1 MKCKHCG
8 GVLQFQ
14 NGVCLCQS
22 CGATFTL
29 DSVYENIDVC
39 ICYEENDGSG
49 RRTKDSII
57 AQEVYRRLE
66 EKKIATF
73 YERISA
79 DGMIEDDLEASKLAA
94 INRAKIIIVLGASAE
109 NFSAIETK
117 YGGHFNG
124 KAVIPFCVDINPN
137 AIPKTL
143 SKIQAMNYSTIG
155 WDKDLIKGINNILG
169 KEQAVDTG
177 SLYGHRK
184 RKIIAITLIAVV
196 VAVAIFVAGW
206 FLVNS
211 DEKSQN
217 TETSTP
223 STEASVET
231 TEKPLTQKEIYDNA
245 TEYLDQ
251 GDLVEA
257 LELLSQIP
265 DHPNSANMIKQIYSK
280 YEGYYKNENAVIHV
294 EIVDNIRVELEIN
307 ITSDQKVVRISTS
320 AQIASN
326 VSTCDYIDNHNESG
340 KIDFKLENTGI
351 KLKVSNA
358 SQQTDEF
365 FFNLLE
371 KSSQPIVQITAEML
385 LDWLKEEITIEE
397 LTALGYE
404 LEHISHMDRAG
415 ANRIYRIQYTEIY
428 LSILGYVP
436 DFDIY
441 SADTEG
447 RVYGVA
453 GPAELIAP
461 SKIGN
466 NGDVFSDGG
475 FSYFPGSFLAG
486 DASIGFWPFDWVGV
500 SSNEGSNGE
509 ILNNTL
515 IGVCLNKYMESNDG
529 VD

>member
-8 GVLQFQ
+8 GILQFQ

-39 ICYEENDGSG
+39 ICYEENDNSG

-94 INRAKIIIVLGASAE
+94 ISRAKIIIVLGASAE

-117 YGGHFNG
+117 YGEHFNG

-155 WDKDLIKGINNILG
+155 WDKDLVKGINNILG

-184 RKIIAITLIAVV
+184 HKIIAITLIAAV

-211 DEKSQN
+211 DETGKN

-223 STEASVET
+223 STEGTVET

-251 GDLVEA
+251 GNLVAA

-280 YEGYYKNENAVIHV
+280 YEGYYKNKNAVIHI
-294 EIVDNIRVELEIN
+294 EIIDNIQVELEI
-307 ITSDQKVVRISTS
+307 TVTTGQKVVRISTS
-320 AQIASN
+320 AQITSN
-326 VSTCDYIDNHNESG
+326 VSTFDYIDNHNESG
-340 KIDFKLENTGI
+340 KIEFELENEGI
-351 KLKVSNA
+351 KLIMKDA
-358 SQQTDEF
+358 SENNTEF
-365 FFNLLE
+365 FFDLTE
-371 KSSQPIVQITAEML
+371 KSSQPIIQINSEML
-385 LDWLKEEITIEE
+385 LNWLKEEITIERIV
-397 LTALGYE
+397 ALGYE
-404 LEHISHMDRAG
+404 LECVEIYDRTG
-415 ANRIYRIQYTEIY
+415 SNRLYRIQYTEIY
-428 LSILGYVP
+428 LDIYGYVEQ
-436 DFDIY
+436 FDIY
-441 SADTEG
+441 GKDADGNFTDG
-447 RVYGVA
+447 RLYGVTA
-453 GPAELIAP
+453 PAEIIAP

-466 NGDVFSDGG
+466 VDIVSDNKD
-475 FSYFPGSFLAG
+475 FIYSAYKEENTTISHNTQVNVILAKY
-486 DASIGFWPFDWVGV
+486 
-500 SSNEGSNGE
+500 EGIEEYISW
-509 ILNNTL
+509 
-515 IGVCLNKYMESNDG
+515 
-529 VD
+529 